1 MKAFSQIKDDKVV
14 IALFDTLREGGTDG
28 YLVGGM
34 VRNILLHQPGGI
46 DYDIAIG
53 GDAALVSSALSERLG
68 GSAFLLDRASTL
80 YRVVKKTDGTL
91 VTVDI
96 APYRGGSIDTDL
108 DARDFTVNAMA
119 LSLNTLFDDEQP
131 TLYDPLGGERDCAR
145 RILRPVSGEI
155 CDDDPLRGLRAIRL
169 SAQYGFTIDDALMKL
184 IREKASLL
192 NRIAMERVRDE
203 LFTILLCREPHR
215 FIHLLSE
222 MRILPHILP
231 EMRRW
236 NTLVI
241 GEDFPYSEYAVKVD
255 GGERG
260 YTLFNHALD
269 TVREAELLLEGI
281 DATLPGYGTHIKEHL
296 EEQIGGI
303 TRRGLFLFAAL
314 LHDMGKPCSMEV
326 DEKRVRFFGHDS
338 LGGEMVQRVGRRL
351 RLSRRATTIIAR
363 VVANHHRAFNLASLE
378 RRTFRSKLRFFRAI
392 GGEGGIDLLLLA
404 LADAKATRGGDDPTL
419 LAVVRE
425 MVAFYYDTYKAEESK
440 PLLTG
445 SDVMTL
451 FGMPQGA
458 LIGRVLDEV
467 VRAEE
472 EGAVGNREEAVRHI
486 REWLSSAGA
495 DR

>member
-1 MKAFSQIKDDKVV
+1 
-14 IALFDTLREGGTDG
+14 
-28 YLVGGM
+28 
-34 VRNILLHQPGGI
+34 
-46 DYDIAIG
+46 
-53 GDAALVSSALSERLG
+53 
-68 GSAFLLDRASTL
+68 
-80 YRVVKKTDGTL
+80 
-91 VTVDI
+91 
-96 APYRGGSIDTDL
+96 
-108 DARDFTVNAMA
+108 
-119 LSLNTLFDDEQP
+119 LNTLFDDEQP
-131 TLYDPLGGERDCAR
+131 TLYDPLGGERDCRR

-155 CDDDPLRGLRAIRL
+155 CDDDPLRSLRAVRL
-169 SAQYGFTIDDALMKL
+169 SAQYGLTIDDDLKMF
-184 IREKASLL
+184 IREKAPLL
-192 NRIAMERVRDE
+192 KRVAMERVRDE

-215 FIHLLSE
+215 FIHLLNE

-241 GEDFPYSEYAVKVD
+241 REDFPYSEYAVKVD
-255 GGERG
+255 GRERVD
-260 YTLFNHALD
+260 TLFNHALD

-281 DATLPGYGTHIKEHL
+281 DATLPGYGTHIKEHF

-303 TRRGLFLFAAL
+303 SRRGLFLFAAL
-314 LHDMGKPCSMEV
+314 LHDMGKPRSMEV

-351 RLSRRATTIIAR
+351 RLSRRATTIISR
-363 VVANHHRAFNLASLE
+363 DVANHHRAFNLASLE

-486 REWLSSAGA
+486 REWLSSEGGC
-495 DR
+495 R